1 MEFYIF
7 QKTIIQSGQSVLLEG
22 VEYGS
27 RSVLRTKLFK
37 IQNTTRDTC

>member
-22 VEYGS
+22 WNMEADQFCV
-27 RSVLRTKLFK
+27 RNFK